1 MGSLA
6 SREFRC
12 VVGFSVQELDLNYF
26 TLTIK
31 MVQNSAR
38 LSGLPCAP
46 GDRWLSRVIRAPIR
60 ADMIKGEPALGHTLE
75 LWHSAET
82 DPKTA
87 RDRYF
92 KHNGR
97 QNTGMPDIVQGLGLP
112 SRLSALATVS

>member
-1 MGSLA
+1 
-6 SREFRC
+6 
-12 VVGFSVQELDLNYF
+12 
-26 TLTIK
+26 

-92 KHNGR
+92 KHNGC